1 MQNFTIATGVF
12 LVLVGVVSYVATGAA
27 SLTAFIPSVF
37 GALLAL
43 CGQLGKDPTKTKLVM
58 HLAVLLALLGFFGS
72 VQGIPATLTLLSGG
86 EVARPGAAV
95 ARAVMAITL
104 VIFIVAAVRS
114 FIQARRAR
122 A

>member
-27 SLTAFIPSVF
+27 SLTAFIPSAF

-72 VQGIPATLTLLSGG
+72 VQGIPATLALLSGG